1 MICLPCGSANRDVR
15 KLDDHRSIF
24 DLPKMA
30 KVERLKSRPQV
41 SEIGTSETTTRDN
54 AQKRGHNID
63 IVREQHP
70 HRRTER
76 HPYVSPDE
84 IFRDVARIALTVATK
99 HGFVLGGG
107 VAWLVNGLVDRP
119 TEDVD
124 LFTDTAGGVEAAA
137 GEVATALT
145 EAGYRV
151 VREEGDDLFA
161 GMSADIQEFLVATDD
176 RALRLTLCRLDR
188 QNKPVVMDLGPV
200 MHLDDLVA
208 TKVAALVNRRE
219 VRDYIDVAAALE
231 RYPLDR
237 ILALARTADPALDPE
252 DIADAGRYLDRLDD
266 ARFTL
271 YGLTPDNIATL
282 RQRLANWP
290 RTPSI

>member
-1 MICLPCGSANRDVR
+1 
-15 KLDDHRSIF
+15 
-24 DLPKMA
+24 
-30 KVERLKSRPQV
+30 
-41 SEIGTSETTTRDN
+41 
-54 AQKRGHNID
+54 
-63 IVREQHP
+63 
-70 HRRTER
+70 
-76 HPYVSPDE
+76 VSPDE

-137 GEVATALT
+137 GGVAAALT

-266 ARFTL
+266 ARFAL
-271 YGLTPDNIATL
+271 YGLTPDHIATL

-290 RTPSI
+290 RTRSI